1 MQFFPRKSKTPPGSI
16 ITASQAVIAIALVVV
31 LSPFTFA
38 QYTISCQSPKSDIL
52 QLMRMQT
59 TWAQAHYYLKGA
71 AQDGSTVY
79 MYQAASDVATDS
91 KGQWTGG
98 KQNYIKT
105 YALPPAIP
113 PNPHDVC
120 DSNCGSYQ
128 PPKMVPHT
136 TTTDTPEY
144 WGYPADVDLFDTSYI
159 YLWITETDWNNPY
172 SFKKF
177 NSGNSDYSFRF
188 APRCGVPG
196 QVTLYDPVPADP
208 SDPPAHPSNPS
219 TAFEILPANI
229 YTSGGLI
236 DSSNE
241 TFTSSDCKNG
251 VKWDH
256 LGYAFTQVNAAKSG
270 FVMNDNINGNRTLSY
285 VPIVY
290 WYNCNSSYAQCG
302 NHEEFDYGYYSTT
315 GDHYGLVQ
323 WLHFTGTQSNPD
335 LTATFNNMY
344 QYTGT
349 DDGHYDYT
357 NINFPAAAC
366 FQ

>member
-1 MQFFPRKSKTPPGSI
+1 MQLFPRKSKTP
-16 ITASQAVIAIALVVV
+16 ASTMIAALYPLLVLGMVVA
-31 LSPFTFA
+31 LSPSTFA
-38 QYTISCQSPKSDIL
+38 QYTISCQSPNWDIL

-59 TWAQAHYYLKGA
+59 TWAQDHYYLQGV
-71 AQDGSTVY
+71 AQDNSTVY
-79 MYQAASDVATDS
+79 MYQAASSVTTDGS
-91 KGQWTGG
+91 GQWTGG

-105 YALPPAIP
+105 YALPPATP
-113 PNPHDVC
+113 PDPYDVC

-136 TTTDTPEY
+136 TNTDTPEF
-144 WGYPADVDLFDTSYI
+144 WGYPADVDLFDMSYI
-159 YLWITETDWNNPY
+159 YLWVTETDWNNPY

-196 QVTLYDPVPADP
+196 QVTLKDPAPADP
-208 SDPPAHPSNPS
+208 SDPPANPSNPS
-219 TAFEILPANI
+219 TAFEILPANV
-229 YTSGGLI
+229 YSGSLI

-241 TFTSSDCKNG
+241 TFTSSDCTNG
-251 VKWDH
+251 FKWDN
-256 LGYAFTQVNAAKSG
+256 LGYAFTQVNAPQTG
-270 FVMNDNINGNRTLSY
+270 FTMHDSINGTRTLSY

-290 WYNCNSSYAQCG
+290 WYNCDSSYGSCG
-302 NHEEFDYGYYSTT
+302 NHEEFDYGYYPTT

-323 WLHFTGTQSNPD
+323 WLHFTGTQQTPD
-335 LTATFNNMY
+335 LSATFNNMY
-344 QYTGT
+344 QYKGI